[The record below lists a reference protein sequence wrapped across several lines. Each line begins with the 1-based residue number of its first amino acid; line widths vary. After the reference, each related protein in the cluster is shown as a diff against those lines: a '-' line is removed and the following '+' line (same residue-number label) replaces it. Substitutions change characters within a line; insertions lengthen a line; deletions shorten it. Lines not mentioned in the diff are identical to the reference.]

1 MGNNNGQG
9 LPMDVA
15 ELLPRNFKGNSM
27 KNELAIKEIRTVL
40 TSSKPEYL
48 EMVKNIDQKLP
59 AVEKAST
66 NFFKT
71 SSQFKNV
78 TLDVTAITPIR
89 SIKHTLAEIEKV
101 KNAIKSSIIGNKKE
115 NVKLKRKEK
124 SLKEASDELERES
137 LAIKILEIQ
146 DGIAS
151 ARNYVEGAI
160 RKMNFFVNQYNA
172 LLEHIGVKEVTEEM
186 YEREENRYHI
196 MTAMKQALS
205 AARTK
210 GGLIDEGNHI
220 YLFDLGINGAS
231 AQREVF
237 NYLKMENEL
246 INNGS
251 EPTHEMSMR
260 WLETCANKFENAP
273 KTFAE
278 RRGFKVLDKQS
289 LTNREEQK

>member
-1 MGNNNGQG
+1 MENQ
-9 LPMDVA
+9 
-15 ELLPRNFKGNSM
+15 
-27 KNELAIKEIRTVL
+27 LAIKEIKTVL

-48 EMVKNIDQKLP
+48 TMIKNIDSKLP
-59 AVEKAST
+59 AVEKACS
-66 NFFKT
+66 NFYKT

-89 SIKHTLAEIEKV
+89 SIKHTLAEIEKTKLAV
-101 KNAIKSSIIGNKKE
+101 KSNMIKSKKN
-115 NVKLKRKEK
+115 NVKLKKHK
-124 SLKEASDELERES
+124 VKLKESTDELEKE
-137 LAIKILEIQ
+137 LLEIKILELQ
-146 DGIAS
+146 DGIES
-151 ARNYVEGAI
+151 TKNYLEGAI
-160 RKMNFFVNQYNA
+160 RKMNFFINQYNE
-172 LLEHIGVKEVTEEM
+172 LLEHLGIKEVTEEM

-220 YLFDLGINGAS
+220 YLFDLGINGAA
-231 AQREVF
+231 AQVEVF

-260 WLETCANKFENAP
+260 WLEKCADKFENNP
-273 KTFAE
+273 KTFVE
-278 RRGFKVLDKQS
+278 RRGFKLLDEQS
-289 LTNREEQK
+289 LTNFKIEKDAVN

>member
-1 MGNNNGQG
+1 MENQ
-9 LPMDVA
+9 
-15 ELLPRNFKGNSM
+15 
-27 KNELAIKEIRTVL
+27 LAIKEIKTVL

-48 EMVKNIDQKLP
+48 TMLKNIDSKLP
-59 AVEKAST
+59 AVEKACS
-66 NFFKT
+66 NFYKT
-71 SSQFKNV
+71 SSQFKNI
-78 TLDVTAITPIR
+78 TLDATAITPIR
-89 SIKHTLAEIEKV
+89 SIKHTLAEIEKTKLAV
-101 KNAIKSSIIGNKKE
+101 KSNMIKSKKN
-115 NVKLKRKEK
+115 NVKLKKHKVKLEE
-124 SLKEASDELERES
+124 STDELERE
-137 LAIKILEIQ
+137 LLEIKILELQ
-146 DGIAS
+146 DGIES
-151 ARNYVEGAI
+151 TKNYLEGAI
-160 RKMNFFVNQYNA
+160 RKMNFFINQYNE
-172 LLEHIGVKEVTEEM
+172 LLEHIGIKEVTEEM

-246 INNGS
+246 INNGN

-260 WLETCANKFENAP
+260 WLEKCADKFENDP

-278 RRGFKVLDKQS
+278 RRGFKLLDEQS
-289 LTNREEQK
+289 LTNFKIEKDAVN

>member
-1 MGNNNGQG
+1 MENQ
-9 LPMDVA
+9 
-15 ELLPRNFKGNSM
+15 
-27 KNELAIKEIRTVL
+27 LAIKEIKTVL

-48 EMVKNIDQKLP
+48 AMIKNIDSKLP
-59 AVEKAST
+59 AVEKACS
-66 NFFKT
+66 NFYKT

-89 SIKHTLAEIEKV
+89 SIKHTLAEIEKTKLAV
-101 KNAIKSSIIGNKKE
+101 KSNMIKSKKN
-115 NVKLKRKEK
+115 NVKLKKHK
-124 SLKEASDELERES
+124 VKLKESTDELERE
-137 LAIKILEIQ
+137 LLEIKILELQ
-146 DGIAS
+146 DGIES
-151 ARNYVEGAI
+151 TKNYLEGAI
-160 RKMNFFVNQYNA
+160 RKMNFFINQYNE
-172 LLEHIGVKEVTEEM
+172 LLEHIGIKEVTEEM

-196 MTAMKQALS
+196 MTALKQALS

-260 WLETCANKFENAP
+260 WLEKCADKFENNP

-278 RRGFKVLDKQS
+278 RRGFKLLDKQS
-289 LTNREEQK
+289 LTNINIKQ